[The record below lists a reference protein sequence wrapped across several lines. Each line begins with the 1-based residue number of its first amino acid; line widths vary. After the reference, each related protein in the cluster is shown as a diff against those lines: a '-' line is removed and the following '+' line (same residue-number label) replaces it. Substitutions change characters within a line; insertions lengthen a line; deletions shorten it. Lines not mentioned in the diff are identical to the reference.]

1 MSGRDLKYTVQLV
14 FFVVSGKVYVFNKTT
29 GERMWLQ
36 DMRDGRNGPQSYY
49 GNRNTQSR
57 FGDSHH
63 RVQDLPPPRASIETV
78 HEPNNR
84 ASRLQ
89 LPGTPEGHS

>member
-36 DMRDGRNGPQSYY
+36 DMRDGINGPQSYY

-78 HEPNNR
+78 HGPNNR